1 MRIHAEIASIKHALF
16 SKPLWSARG
25 IAHVL
30 TFYLTAPS
38 HSIDEIGKV
47 VQESVGTKIL
57 VAVDTPNEEAIH
69 EAMMGIFNWTIK
81 PITA

>member
-1 MRIHAEIASIKHALF
+1 M
-16 SKPLWSARG
+16 
-25 IAHVL
+25 L

-69 EAMMGIFNWTIK
+69 EAMMGMFN
-81 PITA
+81 